1 MCRNREKREAQHL
14 PGPGAPSDAGG
25 ELRAGR
31 GRDRLTEQQAG
42 LETVPMAA
50 PIAYREID
58 LSKQVGG
65 GRLAHEVRLAVRG
78 RSQSRRYGGSDRA
91 MLPDAPFDERLPVD
105 RPDFE
110 FSGQTDDRVRQWTA
124 GIAYQGRIAGLSQIN
139 VGLHF

>member
-42 LETVPMAA
+42 LATVPMAA

-65 GRLAHEVRLAVRG
+65 GRLAPEVRLAVRG
-78 RSQSRRYGGSDRA
+78 RSPTLRSGGYDRA
-91 MLPDAPFDERLPVD
+91 MLPDAPVYD
-105 RPDFE
+105 RPPVA
-110 FSGQTDDRVRQWTA
+110 RP
-124 GIAYQGRIAGLSQIN
+124 
-139 VGLHF
+139 HFHISW